1 MSLYFFA
8 AWVTLCLRSRNI
20 ALLFRGM
27 GDLGLAELK
36 YRFVFFAAW
45 VTLGLRSRN
54 VALLF
59 RGMGDLMLA

>member
-1 MSLYFFA
+1 
-8 AWVTLCLRSRNI
+8 
-20 ALLFRGM
+20 M

-59 RGMGDLMLA
+59 RSIGDLMLAEPEYRFTFSRHA